1 LSQGK
6 KITLAVIVVLILA
19 AVGSCLFTVSEREQV
34 VVTQLGRPIWVISG
48 ARTEEEQKIL
58 REEIRQTN
66 EESDLDVKVS
76 FGAGLYYK
84 IPFLWEATHFDNR
97 LLAYESDPHPITTRD
112 KRTLIVDNFARWRIT
127 NPLRF
132 MRNVRTEAEAQA
144 RLDDIIY
151 SVLRRELG
159 QREYQE
165 VIRTTNNIF
174 DRELEFAL
182 SDAVSRIEV
191 GREEINQKVTEECAP
206 AARDFGVLVIDVR
219 IRRAE
224 LPQENMDKVYSR
236 MQAERKRIAM
246 RYEEEGKA
254 EQAKIMA
261 ETDKEVKIKLADA
274 FRKARVIEGEGEA
287 DALRIYAQ
295 GFTEDD
301 PTTGQERTVRGYQSD
316 PEFYE
321 FLRSLE
327 ALEKVADDDSTFIL
341 TTRNQLF
348 RLLESLE

>member
-1 LSQGK
+1 MSQGK
-6 KITLAVIVVLILA
+6 MIALGVVGILILA
-19 AVGSCLFTVSEREQV
+19 AVASCLFTVSEREQV

-48 ARTEEEQKIL
+48 ARTEEEQKTL
-58 REEIRQTN
+58 LDEIEQTN
-66 EESDLDVKVS
+66 QESHLDVDVS

-97 LLAYESDPHPITTRD
+97 LMAYESDPRPITTRD
-112 KRTLIVDNFARWRIT
+112 KRTLIIDNFARWRIT

-132 MRNVRTEAEAQA
+132 MRKVRTMEAARS
-144 RLDDIIY
+144 RLDEIIY

-165 VIRTTNNIF
+165 IIRTTNNIF
-174 DRELEFAL
+174 DRELEYAL

-191 GREEINQKVTEECAP
+191 GREEINQRVTEECVP
-206 AARDFGVLVIDVR
+206 AAREFGVLVIDVR
-219 IRRAE
+219 IQRAE
-224 LPQENMDKVYSR
+224 LPEDNKNKVYSR
-236 MQAERKRIAM
+236 MQAERQRIAM

-254 EQAKIMA
+254 EQTKIMA
-261 ETDKEVKIKLADA
+261 ETDKEVKIKLAET
-274 FRKARVIEGEGEA
+274 FRQARVIQGEGEA
-287 DALRIYAQ
+287 EALKIYAQ
-295 GFTEDD
+295 GFREED
-301 PTTGQERTVRGYQSD
+301 PTTGAGRTVRGYQSD

-327 ALEKVADDDSTFIL
+327 ALEKVADDESTFVL

-348 RLLESLE
+348 RLLESLD